1 MGAFRLNFYAPLHRG
16 LIVSGVV
23 LAFFWTVIN
32 VGPGNWLA
40 LYRLAT
46 IGTETQGKVVAIRPE
61 HHNACEFAYTVGGR
75 SYRHWEGCHLAAG
88 EMSALIY
95 LPSDPSVA
103 TVRSA
108 REDLN
113 FAIFVPLGMAVAAG
127 FAAAAQ
133 RRLVLKKVGKLSL

>member
-1 MGAFRLNFYAPLHRG
+1 MAAFRFDFYAPLHRG
-16 LIVSGVV
+16 LIVFSVV

-32 VGPGNWLA
+32 VSPGNWLE

-46 IGTETQGKVVAIRPE
+46 IGIETQGKVVAIRPE
-61 HHNACEFAYTVGGR
+61 HHNACEFAYTVGVR
-75 SYRHWEGCHLAAG
+75 NYSHWEGCNLAEG

-113 FAIFVPLGMAVAAG
+113 FTIFVPLGMAVAAG
-127 FAAAAQ
+127 LVAAAQ
-133 RRLVLKKVGKLSL
+133 QRSALKRARNPSA